1 MDRGSITQKDG
12 NFQFTRELCNREQTN
27 FHPSAPVT
35 SIRGV
40 VVSCMLA
47 WRGWLT
53 AAFSIVSIVII
64 FYPAESI

>member
-1 MDRGSITQKDG
+1 MVVFSLLVNYAIGSKLIS
-12 NFQFTRELCNREQTN
+12 TRPLRLQAFVVWLC
-27 FHPSAPVT
+27 
-35 SIRGV
+35 
-40 VVSCMLA
+40 LA